1 MAHATEKDKQIIRQS
16 QLKLSLDYYQMCG
29 YCPSTTDL
37 IKTTA
42 MLEDFVI
49 NGYSKEMASK
59 FERLDEHINEQY
71 RGK

>member
-1 MAHATEKDKQIIRQS
+1 MATEKDKQIIRQS
-16 QLKLSLDYYQMCG
+16 QLKFSLDYFTTCG
-29 YCPSTTDL
+29 YCPNTTDL

-49 NGYSKEMASK
+49 NGYSKDMASK
-59 FERLDEHINEQY
+59 FERLDEYINNEY

>member
-1 MAHATEKDKQIIRQS
+1 MAQATEKDKQIIRQS

-29 YCPSTTDL
+29 YCPNITDL

-49 NGYSKEMASK
+49 NGYSKDMASK
-59 FERLDEHINEQY
+59 FERLDEYITKEY
-71 RGK
+71 RG